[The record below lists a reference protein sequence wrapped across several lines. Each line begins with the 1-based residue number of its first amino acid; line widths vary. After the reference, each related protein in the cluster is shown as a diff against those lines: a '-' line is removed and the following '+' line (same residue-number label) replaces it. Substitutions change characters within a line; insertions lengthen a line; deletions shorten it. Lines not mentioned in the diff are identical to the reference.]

1 MAKEAE
7 EEGGDLELGSLSVGL
22 GGCSRLHIA
31 SLCVSGSKADSK
43 LLLTSKD
50 GWHPSFF
57 GMGGGGSKDNVVAD
71 NVDYSTNLSKD
82 YAVLRLHGGT
92 SALFAGVA
100 ASAVLFYMAYRLF
113 SWKRTRMNQ
122 ARQRVPQG
130 EGRFVWDNQGRV
142 DMEEGGVP
150 GRVARRL
157 PVAFR
162 PPQPPAMQ
170 PRLVHEE
177 VCEECREEAARE
189 EAGYD
194 VLRGHF
200 QPLPPLV

>member
-1 MAKEAE
+1 M
-7 EEGGDLELGSLSVGL
+7 ELGSLSVGL

-31 SLCVSGSKADSK
+31 SLCVSGSEADSK

-100 ASAVLFYMAYRLF
+100 ASAVLVYMAYRLF
-113 SWKRTRMNQ
+113 RWKSTKMNQ
-122 ARQRVPQG
+122 ARQRAPQG
-130 EGRFVWDNQGRV
+130 EGRFVWANPGRVDVKEGEVQGRV
-142 DMEEGGVP
+142 V
-150 GRVARRL
+150 RRP
-157 PVAFR
+157 PVALD
-162 PPQPPAMQ
+162 PHN
-170 PRLVHEE
+170 L
-177 VCEECREEAARE
+177 
-189 EAGYD
+189 
-194 VLRGHF
+194 
-200 QPLPPLV
+200 